1 MALNSWGR
9 LWRPG
14 PAGNDGSQI
23 TQFKPDHPGDQF
35 KGTIMTRKR
44 LLVVGG
50 GAQVND
56 WLARAFATEFEI
68 LTAQTGVEAINKA
81 VLHRP
86 TCILLDARMPRMGE
100 HVLSK
105 VFKMIDQT
113 RSIPIVMV
121 CENPDPEFR
130 KMFHEMGVVDC
141 IEKPLTLER
150 VARVIDHALRT
161 PSVERRRSP
170 RAKTK
175 IPVVIRVDNIE
186 DQEAEIGTDLEDV
199 SRLGALVSLPIRIDA
214 RQRIEIRRP
223 DLTPEGADCLT
234 TSARVVWSDEEESDG
249 LYWHGLE
256 FLNPSTQW
264 VIRQYLQ

>member
-1 MALNSWGR
+1 
-9 LWRPG
+9 
-14 PAGNDGSQI
+14 
-23 TQFKPDHPGDQF
+23 
-35 KGTIMTRKR
+35 MTRKR

-50 GAQVND
+50 EPQVND
-56 WLARAFATEFEI
+56 WLARAFAADFEI
-68 LTAQTGVEAINKA
+68 LTAKTGVEAINKA

-86 TCILLDARMPRMGE
+86 TCILVDAKMPRMGE
-100 HVLSK
+100 YLLSK

-130 KMFHEMGVVDC
+130 KMFQEMGVVDC
-141 IEKPLTLER
+141 IEKPLSLER
-150 VARVIDHALRT
+150 VVSVIDRALRT

-170 RAKTK
+170 RVRTR
-175 IPVVIRVDNIE
+175 IPVVLRVVNIE
-186 DQEAEIGTDLEDV
+186 DQEAEIATDLEEV

-214 RQRIEIRRP
+214 RQRIEIRRK
-223 DLTPEGADCLT
+223 DVTPKGEDCLT

-264 VIRQYLQ
+264 IIRQYIQ

>member
-1 MALNSWGR
+1 
-9 LWRPG
+9 
-14 PAGNDGSQI
+14 
-23 TQFKPDHPGDQF
+23 
-35 KGTIMTRKR
+35 MTRKR

-50 GAQVND
+50 EPQVND

-81 VLHRP
+81 VLQRP
-86 TCILLDARMPRMGE
+86 TCILVDAKMPRMGE
-100 HVLSK
+100 HLLSK
-105 VFKMIDQT
+105 VFKMIEQT

-130 KMFHEMGVVDC
+130 KMFQEMGVVAC
-141 IEKPLTLER
+141 IEKPLSLEQ
-150 VARVIDHALRT
+150 VASVIDRALRT

-170 RAKTK
+170 RVKAK
-175 IPVVIRVDNIE
+175 IPVVIRVGDAE
-186 DQEAEIGTDLEDV
+186 EHEAEIATELEDV

-214 RQRIEIRRP
+214 RERIEIRRP
-223 DLTPEGADCLT
+223 DMTPDDDAWLT

-264 VIRQYLQ
+264 IIRQYVQ